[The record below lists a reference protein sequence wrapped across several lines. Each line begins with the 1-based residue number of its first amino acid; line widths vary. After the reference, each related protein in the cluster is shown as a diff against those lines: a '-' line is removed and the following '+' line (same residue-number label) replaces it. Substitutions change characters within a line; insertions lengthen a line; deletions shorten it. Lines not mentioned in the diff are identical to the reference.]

1 MKATLGIAD
10 YFSDS
15 GVPNPDAHGFTVE
28 QTAQTLWGGG
38 ALHYDFQSPRT
49 SIFALSQAAF
59 ALSEQGATVVNI
71 SFAGGKSSIAGQTG
85 GFDFQGLVE
94 KAFLRGTF
102 TVASSGNGWS
112 GLDAMPTSSAFAD
125 NPFVVSAAALDY
137 SEGAPKKAWYSQF
150 APGITNFALDG
161 TFEDAHGA
169 LHYGTSFSAPRLS
182 ALFCSVQD
190 RFPGLSMAQAYSIV
204 ETTSSHIALEQDFI
218 SGSCIDF
225 AQVPDPAKALAY
237 DPALAGAVT
246 PRMVAESAY
255 ELMLDR
261 QPDEQGL
268 EWWSAKIAENAGAAL
283 DLAAQITQG
292 ERISRAE
299 LSGDAV
305 ARNVYERVP
314 VIEKTMAM
322 YHLFLGREA
331 DDAGLAYWMG
341 VAEHNRAARPESDL
355 IDWASIERS
364 FVQAAL
370 AGGETPVHDAWLWM

>member
-10 YFSDS
+10 YFTDY
-15 GVPNPDAHGFTVE
+15 GAPNPNAHGFTVE
-28 QTAQTLWGGG
+28 QTAQALWSLP

-49 SIFALSQAAF
+49 GIFALNKAAY

-102 TVASSGNGWS
+102 TVASSGNAWS
-112 GLDAMPTSSAFAD
+112 ELDALPTSSSFAD

-150 APGITNFALDG
+150 APGISNFALDG
-161 TFEDAHGA
+161 AFEDPQGI
-169 LHYGTSFSAPRLS
+169 LHFGTSFSAPLLS

-190 RFPGLSMAQAYSIV
+190 RFAGLSMAQAYSIV
-204 ETTSSHIALEQDFI
+204 ETTSTHIALEQDFI
-218 SGSCIDF
+218 SGPCIDF

-237 DPALAGAVT
+237 DPALAGKVT

-261 QPDEQGL
+261 QPDEAGL
-268 EWWSAKIAENAGAAL
+268 EWWSAKIAENASDAL
-283 DLAAQITQG
+283 GLAAQITQA
-292 ERISRAE
+292 ERTARSE
-299 LSGDAV
+299 LSSDGV
-305 ARNVYERVP
+305 SGNVYERVP
-314 VIEKTMAM
+314 VIEKVMAM

-341 VAEHNRAARPESDL
+341 VAEHNRAARPENDL
-355 IDWASIERS
+355 IDWAGIERC